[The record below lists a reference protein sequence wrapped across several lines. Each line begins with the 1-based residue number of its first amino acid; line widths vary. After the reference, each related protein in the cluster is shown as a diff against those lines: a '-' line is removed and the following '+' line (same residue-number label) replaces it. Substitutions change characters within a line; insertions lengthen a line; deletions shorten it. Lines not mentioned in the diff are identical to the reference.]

1 MKVFDHYAQYYDL
14 LYSVKDYE
22 AEANYVCALIDK
34 FATGPRSILDL
45 GCGTGS
51 HGILFAQRGYNVAGI
66 DLSAKMV
73 ALANQKKAQKGLP
86 NISFEEGNILSL
98 RLNREFD
105 VVVSLFHV
113 MNYLTKTSD
122 MKTGFTNAW
131 HHVKPGGLFIF
142 DTWYGPAVLSDL
154 PKVGVRRFEND
165 RIKVTR
171 LAEPALHPN
180 RNTVDVNYEI
190 IVQDKGGTDVAF
202 IKETHA
208 VRYFFN
214 AEIEELFGTLA
225 ADILTTEEWLTGRT
239 IGLDTFSVCFVA
251 RKPAAAK
258 VPAPARG

>member
-34 FATGPRSILDL
+34 FGAGARSILDL

-51 HGILFAQRGYNVAGI
+51 HGFLFAQRGYDVAGI

-73 ALANQKKAQKGLP
+73 ALANQKKAQKGLQ
-86 NISFEEGNILSL
+86 NISFEEGDILSL

-122 MKTGFTNAW
+122 MKTGFANALN
-131 HHVKPGGLFIF
+131 HVKPGGLFIF

-171 LAEPALHPN
+171 LAEPTLHAN
-180 RNTVDVNYEI
+180 RNMVDVNYEI
-190 IVQDKGGTDVAF
+190 IVQEKGGTEEVAF
-202 IKETHA
+202 IRETHP
-208 VRYFFN
+208 VRYFFKL
-214 AEIEELFGTLA
+214 EIEELLGTLGVEILA
-225 ADILTTEEWLTGRT
+225 AEEWLTGKT
-239 IGLDTFSVCFVA
+239 IGLDTFGVCFVA
-251 RKPAAAK
+251 RKSIA
-258 VPAPARG
+258 VQ